1 MAMIFMGVGNAH
13 LGVVKHD
20 AAGNVISKTEPH
32 WEPEEAGGCV
42 AMGLLDPETMR
53 PDGAAEIF
61 GDWDAA
67 RYLAR
72 VLELL
77 HPNRQINVPDLAA
90 MIRVAC
96 KQGVDICDFCPDCNC
111 RDCIVNE
118 WKEDAGGQ

>member
-1 MAMIFMGVGNAH
+1 MAVIGMGIGDATM
-13 LGVVKHD
+13 GRRQTD
-20 AAGNVISKTEPH
+20 AAGNVISEMPAKWTENP
-32 WEPEEAGGCV
+32 AGGCV
-42 AMGLLDPETMR
+42 AIWPVNPETMR

-67 RYLAR
+67 HYLAR

-90 MIRVAC
+90 MVRAAYL
-96 KQGVDICDFCPDCNC
+96 QGVDICHYCQDCNC

-118 WKEDAGGQ
+118 WKVDAGGQ